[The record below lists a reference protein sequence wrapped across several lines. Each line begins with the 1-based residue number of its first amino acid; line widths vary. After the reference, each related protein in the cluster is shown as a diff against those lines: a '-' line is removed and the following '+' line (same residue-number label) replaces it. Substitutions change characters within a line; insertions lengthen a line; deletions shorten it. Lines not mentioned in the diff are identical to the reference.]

1 MKLKVTAILGGI
13 LIAGTLSAQTLTDV
27 INKYNAGVESLNN
40 QEYDAALES
49 FNQVLALA
57 ETVGA
62 EADDLKAQAETQIPS
77 TYYRQATAYMKRRQ
91 YDNAIPLLEKTIET
105 AKQYNNNE
113 EIRDKATGYLPQ
125 LYMRQGNEDW
135 KNKNYDDAIANFD
148 KVLAVDPN
156 IYQACQGKG
165 MVYLEQDKTE
175 EMLKCFA
182 NAKKGAKARNDT
194 KTIDQING
202 VIDNYYNKF
211 ITEEM
216 AAVDPEEADYSYVV
230 EACENA
236 LAANPDN
243 PLALY
248 HLALVANKK
257 VEYDKAIEYA
267 EKALQYEKDPVWIS
281 AINFELGSAYQN
293 SAEYDKAC
301 ETLKRVMEEPFL
313 SRAEKKMENIPGC
326 N

>member
-1 MKLKVTAILGGI
+1 MKFRVLAILAGV
-13 LIAGTLSAQTLTDV
+13 LIAGTLTAQTLTDV
-27 INKYNAGVESLNN
+27 INEFNTGVENLNN
-40 QEYDAALES
+40 QEYDAALEH

-57 ETVGA
+57 ETVGD
-62 EADDLKAQAETQIPS
+62 EASDMKTQAETQIPS
-77 TYYRQATAYMKRRQ
+77 TYYRQATTFMKRQQ
-91 YDNAIPLLEKTIET
+91 YDNAIPYLEKTVEMAT
-105 AKQYNNNE
+105 LYNNNQDISE
-113 EIRDKATGYLPQ
+113 KAAGYLPQ
-125 LYMRQGNEDW
+125 LYMRQGNQEW
-135 KNKNYDDAIANFD
+135 KNKNYDEAIAYFD
-148 KVLAVDPN
+148 KVLAVNPN

-175 EMLKCFA
+175 EMLQCFA
-182 NAKKGAKARNDT
+182 NAKKGAEAKNDT

-216 AAVDPEEADYSYVV
+216 EMVDPEDNDYSYVV

-243 PLALY
+243 PRALY
-248 HLALVANKK
+248 HLALVANKS
-257 VEYDKAIEYA
+257 VEYDKAIDYA
-267 EKALQYEKDPVWIS
+267 KQALAHEIEPVWIS

-293 SAEYDKAC
+293 TADYDQAC
-301 ETLKRVMEEPFL
+301 ETYQKVTEEPFL
-313 SRAEKKMENIPGC
+313 SRAESKMESIC